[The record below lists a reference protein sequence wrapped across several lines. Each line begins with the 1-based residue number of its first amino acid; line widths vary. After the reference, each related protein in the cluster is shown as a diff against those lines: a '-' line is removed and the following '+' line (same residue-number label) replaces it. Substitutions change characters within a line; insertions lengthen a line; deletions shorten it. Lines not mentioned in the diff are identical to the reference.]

1 MFVDA
6 FVAAFD
12 AAVERLT
19 VEIGDTFKRLNGRDF
34 MAMNGCRF
42 GCGDRGRGDPVV
54 DVTSSFAPFNLNL
67 TILSAPTK
75 SRETCMKGDH
85 VSLNKTGS
93 PIENFRS
100 RNTFLVSKRKQDV
113 ENQTNLYVDVSH
125 VQIRQGMEQHQS
137 EKSIFRKIH
146 FHPWFFVY
154 QRGKVEKAISLNIE
168 LIQLIC
174 SFV

>member
-1 MFVDA
+1 MATFGDGEFWDGVENKLGERTSTFWMGFGDFMRLWKPKKLVLGACGFGMGAARGLPTFGKYCERLDWFVFVDA

-67 TILSAPTK
+67 TILSAPTE
-75 SRETCMKGDH
+75 SRETCKIGDDA
-85 VSLNKTGS
+85 SSNKIANWKFS
-93 PIENFRS
+93 EQKYFS
-100 RNTFLVSKRKQDV
+100 CV
-113 ENQTNLYVDVSH
+113 QT
-125 VQIRQGMEQHQS
+125 
-137 EKSIFRKIH
+137 
-146 FHPWFFVY
+146 
-154 QRGKVEKAISLNIE
+154 
-168 LIQLIC
+168 
-174 SFV
+174 